1 MTREEAIKVLNNFP
15 IDFRNSGGFEAMEAL
30 KIAISA
36 LRPVSRERVEKVW
49 RGEWEPG
56 NPICPI
62 CGKDKFDGLDA
73 DIWADWM
80 PNFCPHCGAPMTDEA
95 VEMVMERWKEALPP
109 PNEPLT
115 CGLVDRHGMPLRA
128 GDTVAADKFFVYAV
142 RYGSHNVNPDNC
154 APAYQVGWYLEI
166 MWAYPGFEDSVGHTE
181 PLYDIDGT
189 AARYP
194 AHCAD
199 TADGLYNLKL
209 EVCCRPPEGEED
221 T

>member
-1 MTREEAIKVLNNFP
+1 MAVRP
-15 IDFRNSGGFEAMEAL
+15 IDGNELLDIERLLDTDVVRQSKTASWLLDQVLHDIQAMPTL
-30 KIAISA
+30 
-36 LRPVSRERVEKVW
+36 
-49 RGEWEPG
+49 
-56 NPICPI
+56 
-62 CGKDKFDGLDA
+62 
-73 DIWADWM
+73 
-80 PNFCPHCGAPMTDEA
+80 T
-95 VEMVMERWKEALPP
+95 P

-166 MWAYPGFEDSVGHTE
+166 MWAYPGFADSVGRTE
-181 PLYDIDGT
+181 PLYDIDGV

-199 TADGLYNLKL
+199 TTDGIDNLKF
-209 EVCCRPPEGEED
+209 EKVTRRPPEGEA
-221 T
+221 

>member
-1 MTREEAIKVLNNFP
+1 ME
-15 IDFRNSGGFEAMEAL
+15 NSGRKGIKDIVA
-30 KIAISA
+30 A
-36 LRPVSRERVEKVW
+36 LRRLRVQTGSLACLGCGYEQSCGV
-49 RGEWEPG
+49 RGCAILRAAADLLEQ
-56 NPICPI
+56 
-62 CGKDKFDGLDA
+62 DRAGLA
-73 DIWADWM
+73 
-80 PNFCPHCGAPMTDEA
+80 
-95 VEMVMERWKEALPP
+95 P

-166 MWAYPGFEDSVGHTE
+166 VWAYPGFEDSVGRTE
-181 PLYDIDGT
+181 PLYDIDGV

-199 TADGLYNLKL
+199 TTDGIDNLKF
-209 EVCCRPPEGEED
+209 EKVTRRPPEGEV
-221 T
+221 

>member
-1 MTREEAIKVLNNFP
+1 MSVRP
-15 IDFRNSGGFEAMEAL
+15 IDGNELLGIMRLLDTDVIRQNKTASWLLGQVLHDIQAMPTL
-30 KIAISA
+30 T
-36 LRPVSRERVEKVW
+36 PQ
-49 RGEWEPG
+49 
-56 NPICPI
+56 
-62 CGKDKFDGLDA
+62 
-73 DIWADWM
+73 
-80 PNFCPHCGAPMTDEA
+80 
-95 VEMVMERWKEALPP
+95 
-109 PNEPLT
+109 NEPLT

-128 GDTVAADKFFVYAV
+128 GDTVTADKFFVYAV

-209 EVCCRPPEGEED
+209 EACCRPPEGEA
-221 T
+221 